1 MSVGAK
7 PGNKGIEQPAAHKG
21 PAARLRHKP
30 GHRQAPQREP
40 ENVMSAENEIR
51 EIVSRYTRA
60 ADWRDGEAPANMT
73 LGNACLRPGL
83 IGSNLD

>member
-1 MSVGAK
+1 MARSPATR
-7 PGNKGIEQPAAHKG
+7 GIEQPAAHKG

-60 ADWRDGEAPANMT
+60 ADWRDGEALAKLYEAAIDRNHPRLT
-73 LGNACLRPGL
+73 T
-83 IGSNLD
+83 S